1 MKNEILASLLA
12 LLMCALPALAGEP
25 ATLTVG
31 AREVRVAMP
40 DGYVRTSVTAPT
52 AFAVAAA
59 GLPPSLRLVETFIA
73 ESDLKRILLGS
84 EARHPYLQVQVLR
97 DAEALDFTQAEW
109 AALLP
114 MMAQQVGA
122 TDLDAHLKAGRAETN
137 ARMSKAAGGAVEM
150 ELGRVGAP
158 HIQSQDDGVLRYALR
173 VPLAGSVN
181 GQQVEIVLAASG
193 SAMLLGGKLVMLNGY
208 LREQEG
214 VDAAAQVGAFLDT
227 AIRDT
232 RVLND

>member
-1 MKNEILASLLA
+1 MKNAIQACLLA
-12 LLMCALPALAGEP
+12 LLMCTLPAMAGEP

-31 AREVRVAMP
+31 AKEVRVATP
-40 DGYVRTSVTAPT
+40 VGYVRTSVTAPA

-59 GLPPSLRLVETFIA
+59 ALPPSIRLVETFIA

-97 DAEALDFTQAEW
+97 DTEALDFTEAEW

-114 MMAQQVGA
+114 MMAQQMGA
-122 TDLDAHLKAGRAETN
+122 TDLDAYVEAGRAESN
-137 ARMSKAAGGAVEM
+137 ARMSKAAGGVVEV

-158 HIQSQDDGVLRYALR
+158 RIQSQDNGVLRYALR
-173 VPLAGSVN
+173 VPVGGRVN
-181 GQQVEIVLAASG
+181 GQQVETVLAASG
-193 SAMLLGGKLVMLNGY
+193 SALLLGGKLVMLNGY

-214 VDAAAQVGAFLDT
+214 MDAAAQVGAFVDT
-227 AIRDT
+227 AIRGS
-232 RVLND
+232 RALND